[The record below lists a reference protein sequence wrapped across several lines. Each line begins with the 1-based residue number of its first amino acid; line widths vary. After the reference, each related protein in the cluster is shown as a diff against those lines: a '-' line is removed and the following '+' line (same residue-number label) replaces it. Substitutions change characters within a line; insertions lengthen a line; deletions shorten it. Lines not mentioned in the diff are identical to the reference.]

1 MSCEVVYDLD
11 ETFLRELRNSLDTLR
26 IETEIQAQNHYRLAS
41 QIRAE
46 LEVQTAGF
54 HTKQV
59 TLRRT
64 VQAPLERKVKEKQV
78 QESYVKK
85 SREKYESDCLRI
97 RSYTQQATYMTG
109 GDLQK
114 VQQKLI
120 RTQQTMHGN
129 EKDYARFTKELL
141 DMLPAWEQEWKE
153 FCDEFQDLE
162 EDRMDFMKEILWT
175 YANAISTMCVADDL
189 VKSTYCHFTRDFLL
203 TRLLHAVLRTHPHC
217 SRPT

>member
-1 MSCEVVYDLD
+1 MDFH
-11 ETFLRELRNSLDTLR
+11 ETIPRELRNSLDTLR
-26 IETEIQAQNHYRLAS
+26 FETETQAQNHYRLAS
-41 QIRAE
+41 QIRGE
-46 LEVQTAGF
+46 LESPTAGF

-64 VQAPLERKVKEKQV
+64 VQAPLERKVKERQV

-97 RSYTQQATYMTG
+97 RSYTQQSTYMTG

-120 RTQQTMHGN
+120 RTQQTMQGN

-141 DMLPAWEQEWKE
+141 DMLPALEKEWKD

-189 VKSTYCHFTRDFLL
+189 VNTYSLFICDFLL
-203 TRLLHAVLRTHPHC
+203 T
-217 SRPT
+217 